1 MEHRLESKEISMN
14 APIVMLGRLAIAATT
29 LAAAAALAGD
39 EPSSHRRRPTEY
51 RIVTLSDLG
60 ANASGRGINDE
71 KLITGFATLADGSGR
86 HAMMWLHGFR
96 FDLGTLGGPNS
107 NVPWPVKNKIGLIAG
122 IAQTDIPEPLNQN
135 FSCRGFFEASTSGN
149 LICRGVVWEEGR
161 IRALPTLG
169 GFNSFATGA
178 NNHRQV
184 VGWAQNTV
192 LDPTCNPLF
201 VKQQFVAVMWG
212 PGENQ
217 IQELRPLPGT
227 KDSTSAATAI
237 NDKGQ
242 VVGISGD
249 CGTAVGASS
258 AREAVMWH
266 KGKIQV
272 IGNLGGIAWNT
283 PMAINERGDV
293 VGFSNTSPASSVNPE
308 WTAFYW
314 SKGTG
319 IKNLGALDGFPRSQG
334 LGINER
340 RTIVGTSCTA
350 DFGDCL
356 AVVWENGR
364 RFDMNDLAP
373 GFPDQLFAANDIN
386 DDGHIAGRAR
396 VRGTN
401 RIYAIWA
408 IPLRRHDHDHD
419 RQDSESPY

>member
-1 MEHRLESKEISMN
+1 MN
-14 APIVMLGRLAIAATT
+14 VPTVAIARLAIAATT
-29 LAAAAALAGD
+29 LAAAAALGG
-39 EPSSHRRRPTEY
+39 EPDSQRHRPTEY
-51 RIVTLSDLG
+51 RIVTLADLG
-60 ANASGRGINDE
+60 GLTSSGNGINDE
-71 KLITGFATLADGSGR
+71 KLITGYATLPDGNSR
-86 HAMMWLHGFR
+86 HAMLWLHGFK

-122 IAQTDIPEPLNQN
+122 IAQTDIPEPLNQTW
-135 FSCRGFFEASTSGN
+135 SCRSFFEFPTRSGF
-149 LICRGVVWEEGR
+149 ICRGVVWEEGE

-192 LDPTCNPLF
+192 LDPSCNQLH
-201 VKQQFVAVMWG
+201 VKQQFRAVLWG

-217 IQELRPLPGT
+217 IQELPPLPGT

-249 CGTAVGASS
+249 CGTAVGSSS

-266 KGKIQV
+266 KGRIQK

-283 PMAINERGDV
+283 PMAINQRGDV
-293 VGFSNTSPASSVNPE
+293 VGFSNVSAASGTNPD
-308 WTAFYW
+308 WRAFYW

-319 IKNLGALDGFPRSQG
+319 IRDLGALDGFPRSQG

-350 DFGDCL
+350 DFEDCR

-364 RFDMNDLAP
+364 RLDMNDLVP
-373 GFPDQLFAANDIN
+373 GFPDQLYSANDIN
-386 DDGHIAGRAR
+386 DDGQIAGQAR
-396 VRGTN
+396 VPGTG

-408 IPLRRHDHDHD
+408 IPLRRQGHDHD
-419 RQDSESPY
+419 RQDSESPF